1 MHDKKELA
9 FAGNLVLLN
18 SKCTIIV
25 HDLKNKN
32 IVDSSFF
39 EINEIITPIKN
50 IYLKPFIDVSTAFC
64 MVFARNEFVCWGFIG
79 KFLR

>member
-50 IYLKPFIDVSTAFC
+50 IYL
-64 MVFARNEFVCWGFIG
+64 
-79 KFLR
+79 